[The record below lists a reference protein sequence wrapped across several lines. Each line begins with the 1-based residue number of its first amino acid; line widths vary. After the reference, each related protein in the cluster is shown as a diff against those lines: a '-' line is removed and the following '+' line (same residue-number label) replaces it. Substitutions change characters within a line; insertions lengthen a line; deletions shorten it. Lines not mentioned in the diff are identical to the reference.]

1 MTAAVP
7 SACVGAESLAMIK
20 LNLRWL
26 VQALALLA
34 GIACFSAF
42 FDSSKTLFRQPT
54 GAAIAAVL
62 GWLLLFSFSFLLLL
76 FTSYLK
82 QRANFTLR
90 RRLASF
96 ERLVRLLHLEDYRE
110 REGVSEARQRRRPD
124 DSTA

>member
-1 MTAAVP
+1 
-7 SACVGAESLAMIK
+7 MIK

-26 VQALALLA
+26 VQALALLVS
-34 GIACFSAF
+34 IACFSILFEA
-42 FDSSKTLFRQPT
+42 SKALFHQPS
-54 GAAIAAVL
+54 GKMIAVMV
-62 GWLLLFSFSFLLLL
+62 GWFLLFGLSFMLLL

-96 ERLVRLLHLEDYRE
+96 ERLVRLLHLEGYRE
-110 REGVSEARQRRRPD
+110 REGVSEARQRRRPN

>member
-1 MTAAVP
+1 
-7 SACVGAESLAMIK
+7 MIK

-34 GIACFSAF
+34 GIACFSVLFEA
-42 FDSSKTLFRQPT
+42 SKALFHQPSGKT
-54 GAAIAAVL
+54 IAAVA
-62 GWLLLFSFSFLLLL
+62 GWFLLFGLSFVILL

-96 ERLVRLLHLEDYRE
+96 EWLVRLLHLQDYRE
-110 REGVSEARQRRRPD
+110 REGVSQARQRQQPN